1 MSVLADLL
9 ERGSAHLRKAGI
21 ENSRLEA
28 RLLLAHALGLS
39 QEEMLGGQGVPN
51 PQAMSRFESL
61 LRRRSEREPLAYIVG
76 WREFWSLPF
85 EVGPGVLVPRP
96 DSETLIE
103 AALTVF
109 PEHDAELDVLDL
121 GTGSGCL
128 LLSFLHERPQA
139 HGIGVDIS
147 EDALGFAAS
156 NAFALELS
164 ERSGFQVGNWLA
176 DLRGQFDVILAN
188 PPYIADGEIDGLD
201 PEVAHYEPRS
211 ALAGGLDG
219 LDAYRGLADI
229 LPRLLRLQ
237 GYAFVELGMGQE
249 PDVTKIFTGAGL
261 RILRI
266 VPDLAGIPRCLV
278 VGLGNPP

>member
-9 ERGSAHLRKAGI
+9 ERGAAHLRKAGI

-28 RLLLAHALGLS
+28 RVLLAHALGLS
-39 QEEMLGGQGVPN
+39 QEEMIAGHGVPN
-51 PQAMSRFESL
+51 PPAMLRFEAL
-61 LRRRSEREPLAYIVG
+61 IRRRSGHEPLAYIVG

-103 AALTVF
+103 TALETF
-109 PEHDAELDVLDL
+109 PDRDAELDVLDL

-128 LLSFLHERPQA
+128 LLAFLHERPQA
-139 HGIGVDIS
+139 NGIGFDIS

-156 NAFALELS
+156 NALALELS
-164 ERSGFQVGNWLA
+164 ERSGFQVGNWLS

-188 PPYIADGEIDGLD
+188 PPYIADSEIDGLD
-201 PEVAHYEPRS
+201 PEVAHYEPRT
-211 ALAGGLDG
+211 ALAGGPDG

-229 LPRLLRLQ
+229 LPRLLRPP
-237 GYAFVELGMGQE
+237 GYAFLELGKGQE
-249 PDVTKIFTGAGL
+249 TDVTKIFTSAGL
-261 RILRI
+261 RILRV

-278 VGLGNPP
+278 VGLAAPS